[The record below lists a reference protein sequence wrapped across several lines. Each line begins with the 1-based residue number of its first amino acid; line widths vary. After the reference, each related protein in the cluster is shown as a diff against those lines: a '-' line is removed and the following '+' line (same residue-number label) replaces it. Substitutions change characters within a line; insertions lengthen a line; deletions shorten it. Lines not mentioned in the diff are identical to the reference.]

1 MVLCPLPRCI
11 CLFMQT
17 MTAPAIIKCGKLTA
31 ILIRTTKSH
40 AFIIPIINSTLRKE
54 RISLRELGKYEILE
68 VNVKETIQ
76 NHRKHKAG
84 ISMEVYNDLNTVL
97 KGLDE

>member
-1 MVLCPLPRCI
+1 MKEDGALPPAAMHMPL
-11 CLFMQT
+11 
-17 MTAPAIIKCGKLTA
+17 
-31 ILIRTTKSH
+31 H
-40 AFIIPIINSTLRKE
+40 A
-54 RISLRELGKYEILE
+54 EILE